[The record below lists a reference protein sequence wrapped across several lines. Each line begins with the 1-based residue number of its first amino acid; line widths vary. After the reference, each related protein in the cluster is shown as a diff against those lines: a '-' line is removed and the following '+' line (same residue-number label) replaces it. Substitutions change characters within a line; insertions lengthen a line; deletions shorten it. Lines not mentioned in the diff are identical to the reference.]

1 MGDVVNLRRV
11 RKARLRTD
19 REAAAAQNRARFGR
33 TRSERDKAKAAA
45 EAEISARR
53 LDGLRRTPEDDGDGG
68 A

>member
-33 TRSERDKAKAAA
+33 TRSERDKAAA